1 MFSVDSM
8 HFKYEN
14 LVAEMSDKSNVCIID
29 VDGNFMNTEVLKL
42 PKLANETDA
51 LRVLN

>member
-14 LVAEMSDKSNVCIID
+14 LVAEMSDKDNVVILD
-29 VDGNFMNTEVLKL
+29 VDGNFMS
-42 PKLANETDA
+42 
-51 LRVLN
+51 

>member
-14 LVAEMSDKSNVCIID
+14 LVEEMADKEDVCIID
-29 VDGNFMNTEVLKL
+29 VDGNFMNTGSLKL